1 MYNAFMKTKTR
12 GLEPIVAAVLLIVVA
27 VIGAVLVYL
36 WFAGYVTKAT
46 SQAEQMA
53 ASEKLKIEAASL
65 SSGASPTASLYV
77 RNLGG
82 DKVTIVTAYV
92 FRPGTMNPICISS
105 SINNTA
111 SATINVGQLA
121 TVSIAFTNAAGA
133 SCSISAG
140 YDYVIK
146 LVTSKGTELAVTV
159 TAS

>member
-1 MYNAFMKTKTR
+1 MKTKTK

-53 ASEKLKIEAASL
+53 ASEKLKIEAAKIDTN
-65 SSGASPTASLYV
+65 ADTATLYV

-82 DKVTIVTAYV
+82 DKVTIATIYIL
-92 FRPGTMNPICISS
+92 RPGTINPLCDPTTPTGGSPIDP
-105 SINNTA
+105 
-111 SATINVGQLA
+111 GDLA
-121 TVSIAFTNAAGA
+121 TVTFSVGD
-133 SCSISAG
+133 CGLQPG

-146 LVTSKGTELAVTV
+146 LVTLKGTEFAVTV